1 MQERMYPLILIAKQ
15 EESIET
21 FLTSYRQE
29 HAISESYVYSIHP
42 AKTEF
47 TIDQVRELKKELFTE
62 TKHKRLIILHSFD
75 KANTEAQNA
84 LLKTLEEKNNSNQF
98 ILISPTLERILPTI
112 RSRSQVINLN
122 EDSPLVRQETKLLVD
137 EIIKKPSCVFLAHPL
152 VQGISKEDGIVL
164 LEEILT
170 ILRSYYASN
179 NNSSI
184 VVKNVLQIM
193 AQLRSNN
200 LNPQLAVDYALLSL
214 RQK

>member
-84 LLKTLEEKNNSNQF
+84 LLKTLEEKNNSNKF

-184 VVKNVLQIM
+184 VVKKVLQIM

-200 LNPQLAVDYALLSL
+200 LNPQLAVEYALLSL
-214 RQK
+214 IQK

>member
-179 NNSSI
+179 NNYSI
-184 VVKNVLQIM
+184 VMKKVLQIM
-193 AQLRSNN
+193 AQLRNNN